1 MPLRAAALTQPAP
14 PIIVWPSRNTMESN
28 ELATQITR
36 LSLNRRVTMFVLFLT
51 ILAVGLIAM
60 SRLQLEL
67 FRRNLDNLSIRF
79 DRRLAEV
86 PQDHL
91 AIRGSNLLPGLEH
104 DIIQRLLDVEL

>member
-1 MPLRAAALTQPAP
+1 
-14 PIIVWPSRNTMESN
+14 MESN

-67 FRRNLDNLSIRF
+67 FPKGFEGYSLSIRVPWNS
-79 DRRLAEV
+79 AV
-86 PQDHL
+86 PQEVMAVSYTHL
-91 AIRGSNLLPGLEH
+91 TLPTKA
-104 DIIQRLLDVEL
+104 